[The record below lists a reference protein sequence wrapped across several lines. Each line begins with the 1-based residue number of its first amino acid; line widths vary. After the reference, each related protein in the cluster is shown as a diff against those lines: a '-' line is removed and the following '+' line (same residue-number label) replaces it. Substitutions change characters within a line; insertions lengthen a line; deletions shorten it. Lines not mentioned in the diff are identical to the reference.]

1 MTYEQELTEY
11 NQNRSKFHHIKPY
24 LYTDIFPYKVRL
36 WIVYGQL
43 VVPTLKEAVEIR
55 DK

>member
-11 NQNRSKFHHIKPY
+11 NQNRGKYTKIKPY
-24 LYTDIFPYKVRL
+24 ADSL
-36 WIVYGQL
+36 WIVYAQL